1 MKREAVIDPSLEK
14 TLLSLHAAMDVG
26 SFWKAI
32 QQLLAAAIPNRLIGL
47 MLQPNPILPMIA
59 RWTLPMPDGFFAAE
73 PLENYIAAQ
82 QRQRFVRISDLFS
95 NRSSLMKSAFYRRYM
110 APQKC
115 AYGVCLFFWKH
126 QRLICVIAIMR
137 TATQGDFSPAEMNLL
152 RQLYPQ
158 FLTALCRL
166 RSLEREHSLRMDLEE
181 FLSRLP
187 LPTILLRWN
196 LKPIYQNQA
205 ARDFCAVWEKG
216 PEDGATDESDLT
228 DSVRDFGSMPSA
240 QTTMGARATPYC
252 ATNRLQRKTGASS
265 AIAAFASDDSFETAQ
280 FVRRSAAAFSYRV
293 RRFAPSGCSSGAEP
307 ASSRLPHLVRL
318 TRREQEVARLV
329 CEGRSNQE
337 IAENAR
343 LSLPMVKKHL
353 HAIFRKLEV
362 TSRSRLI
369 ALMHVIRVAAIYS
382 SRQLR
387 LVRRLLANAA
397 AVGDFAM
404 HPSTKDPHRPESA
417 PPDRRC
423 TAD

>member
-1 MKREAVIDPSLEK
+1 VQRLKGNLKTGSRRESVIDPALEK
-14 TLLSLHAAMDVG
+14 PLLCLHAAMNLG

-32 QQLLAAAIPNRLIGL
+32 QQLLGAAIPNRLIGL

-59 RWTLPMPDGFFAAE
+59 RWTAPTHDGFFTAE
-73 PLENYIAAQ
+73 PLKSYIAAQ
-82 QRQRFVRISDLFS
+82 ARHRFVRISDLFS
-95 NRSSLMKSAFYRRYM
+95 NRRSLMKSAFYRRYM

-115 AYGVCLFFWKH
+115 AHGVGLLFWKD

-137 TATQGDFSPAEMNLL
+137 TATQGDLSPAEMKLL
-152 RQLYPQ
+152 QHLYPQ

-196 LKPIYQNQA
+196 LKPIYQNRA
-205 ARDFCAVWEKG
+205 AREFCAVWEKG
-216 PEDGATDESDLT
+216 PEEAQLLNATSPIPSEILDRCRLLKQQWAHAKRPNPPRTGFKEEQ
-228 DSVRDFGSMPSA
+228 VRHPRLPHL
-240 QTTMGARATPYC
+240 RAT
-252 ATNRLQRKTGASS
+252 LQLKQLSS
-265 AIAAFASDDSFETAQ
+265 AGVARPHFLIECEDLRHDAAPRA
-280 FVRRSAAAFSYRV
+280 
-293 RRFAPSGCSSGAEP
+293 GL

-337 IAENAR
+337 IADDAC

-362 TSRSRLI
+362 TSRSRLM
-369 ALMHVIRVAAIYS
+369 ALMR
-382 SRQLR
+382 
-387 LVRRLLANAA
+387 
-397 AVGDFAM
+397 
-404 HPSTKDPHRPESA
+404 
-417 PPDRRC
+417 
-423 TAD
+423 

>member
-1 MKREAVIDPSLEK
+1 LRERGEDVQRLKRNPKTGRRREAVIDPSLEK

-59 RWTLPMPDGFFAAE
+59 RWTLPMPDEFFTAE

-82 QRQRFVRISDLFS
+82 QSQRFVRISDLFS

-115 AYGVCLFFWKH
+115 AYGVCLFFWKR
-126 QRLICVIAIMR
+126 QKLICVIAIMR
-137 TATQGDFSPAEMNLL
+137 TATQGDFSSAEMNLI

-166 RSLEREHSLRMDLEE
+166 RSLEREHSLRMDLEA

-196 LKPIYQNQA
+196 LKPIYQNRA

-216 PEDGATDESDLT
+216 PEDAQLTKATSPI
-228 DSVRDFGSMPSA
+228 PSEILDRCRLLKQQWAHA
-240 QTTMGARATPYC
+240 QRPIAPQTGFKEDRVHHPRSPHLRATLHLKQLSSCGVAQPHFLIEC
-252 ATNRLQRKTGASS
+252 EDLRRHAVLSTGPAAS
-265 AIAAFASDDSFETAQ
+265 A
-280 FVRRSAAAFSYRV
+280 
-293 RRFAPSGCSSGAEP
+293 
-307 ASSRLPHLVRL
+307 RLPHLVRL

-337 IAENAR
+337 IADDAC

-369 ALMHVIRVAAIYS
+369 ALMR
-382 SRQLR
+382 
-387 LVRRLLANAA
+387 
-397 AVGDFAM
+397 
-404 HPSTKDPHRPESA
+404 
-417 PPDRRC
+417 
-423 TAD
+423 

>member
-1 MKREAVIDPSLEK
+1 LRERGEDVQRLKRNPKTGRRREAVIDTSLEK

-59 RWTLPMPDGFFAAE
+59 RWTLPMSDEFFTAE

-82 QRQRFVRISDLFS
+82 QSQRFVRISDLFS

-115 AYGVCLFFWKH
+115 AYGVCLFFWKR
-126 QRLICVIAIMR
+126 QKLICVIAIMR
-137 TATQGDFSPAEMNLL
+137 TATQGDFSSAEMNLI

-166 RSLEREHSLRMDLEE
+166 RSLEREHSLRMDLEA

-196 LKPIYQNQA
+196 LKPIYQNRA

-216 PEDGATDESDLT
+216 PEDAQLTKATSPI
-228 DSVRDFGSMPSA
+228 PSEILDRCRLLKQQWAHA
-240 QTTMGARATPYC
+240 QRPIAPQTGFKEDRVHHPRSPHLRATLHLKQLSSCGVAQPHFLIEC
-252 ATNRLQRKTGASS
+252 EDLRRHAVLSTGPAAS
-265 AIAAFASDDSFETAQ
+265 A
-280 FVRRSAAAFSYRV
+280 
-293 RRFAPSGCSSGAEP
+293 
-307 ASSRLPHLVRL
+307 RLPHLVRL

-337 IAENAR
+337 IADDAC

-369 ALMHVIRVAAIYS
+369 ALMR
-382 SRQLR
+382 
-387 LVRRLLANAA
+387 
-397 AVGDFAM
+397 
-404 HPSTKDPHRPESA
+404 
-417 PPDRRC
+417 
-423 TAD
+423 

>member
-1 MKREAVIDPSLEK
+1 VQRLKGNLKSGNRRKAVIDPSLEK

-59 RWTLPMPDGFFAAE
+59 RWTLRMPDGFFTAE

-115 AYGVCLFFWKH
+115 AYGVCLFFWKR

-137 TATQGDFSPAEMNLL
+137 TATQGDLSPAEMNLI

-166 RSLEREHSLRMDLEE
+166 RSLEREHSLRMDLET

-196 LKPIYQNQA
+196 LKPIYQNRA

-216 PEDGATDESDLT
+216 PEEAQLTKATSPIPSEILDRCRLLKQQWAHAQRPIAPQTGFKERVHHPRSPHLRATLHLKQLSSCGVAQPHFLIECEDL
-228 DSVRDFGSMPSA
+228 RRQA
-240 QTTMGARATPYC
+240 GAR
-252 ATNRLQRKTGASS
+252 
-265 AIAAFASDDSFETAQ
+265 
-280 FVRRSAAAFSYRV
+280 
-293 RRFAPSGCSSGAEP
+293 AEP
-307 ASSRLPHLVRL
+307 ASSSLPHLVRL
-318 TRREQEVARLV
+318 TRREQEIARLV

-337 IAENAR
+337 IADAAG
-343 LSLPMVKKHL
+343 LSLQMVKKHL
-353 HAIFRKLEV
+353 HVIFRKLEV
-362 TSRSRLI
+362 PSRSRLI
-369 ALMHVIRVAAIYS
+369 ALMR
-382 SRQLR
+382 
-387 LVRRLLANAA
+387 
-397 AVGDFAM
+397 
-404 HPSTKDPHRPESA
+404 
-417 PPDRRC
+417 
-423 TAD
+423 

>member
-59 RWTLPMPDGFFAAE
+59 RWTLPIPDGFFTAE

-115 AYGVCLFFWKH
+115 VYGVCLFFWKR

-137 TATQGDFSPAEMNLL
+137 TATQGDLSPAEMNLI

-166 RSLEREHSLRMDLEE
+166 RSLEREHSLRMDLEA

-196 LKPIYQNQA
+196 LKPIYQNRA

-216 PEDGATDESDLT
+216 PEDAQLMKATSPIPSEILDRCRLLKQQWAQAQRPIAPQTGLKEERVHHPRSPHLRATLHLRQLSSAGVARPHFLVECEDL
-228 DSVRDFGSMPSA
+228 RR
-240 QTTMGARATPYC
+240 QARAHT
-252 ATNRLQRKTGASS
+252 
-265 AIAAFASDDSFETAQ
+265 
-280 FVRRSAAAFSYRV
+280 
-293 RRFAPSGCSSGAEP
+293 EP
-307 ASSRLPHLVRL
+307 ASSSLPQLVRL

-329 CEGRSNQE
+329 CEGWSNQE
-337 IAENAR
+337 IADDAC

-353 HAIFRKLEV
+353 HAVFRKLEV
-362 TSRSRLI
+362 PSRSRLI
-369 ALMHVIRVAAIYS
+369 TLMR
-382 SRQLR
+382 
-387 LVRRLLANAA
+387 
-397 AVGDFAM
+397 
-404 HPSTKDPHRPESA
+404 
-417 PPDRRC
+417 
-423 TAD
+423 

>member
-1 MKREAVIDPSLEK
+1 MKRTSRVGMKREAVIDPSLEK
-14 TLLSLHAAMDVG
+14 TLLTLHAAMDVG

-59 RWTLPMPDGFFAAE
+59 RWTLPMPDGFFTAE
-73 PLENYIAAQ
+73 PLENYIAAR

-95 NRSSLMKSAFYRRYM
+95 NRSRLMKSAFYRRYM
-110 APQKC
+110 APRKC
-115 AYGVCLFFWKH
+115 AFGVCLFFWKR
-126 QRLICVIAIMR
+126 QKLICVIAIMR
-137 TATQGDFSPAEMNLL
+137 TATQGDFSPAEMNLI

-166 RSLEREHSLRMDLEE
+166 RSLEREHSLRMDLEA
-181 FLSRLP
+181 FLGRLP

-196 LKPIYQNQA
+196 LKPIYQNRA

-216 PEDGATDESDLT
+216 PEEAQLTKATSPI
-228 DSVRDFGSMPSA
+228 PSEILDRCRLLKQQWA
-240 QTTMGARATPYC
+240 HARRPIAPQTGFKEERVHHPRSPHLRATLHLKQLTSCGVAQPHFLIEC
-252 ATNRLQRKTGASS
+252 EDLRHQAGAH
-265 AIAAFASDDSFETAQ
+265 T
-280 FVRRSAAAFSYRV
+280 
-293 RRFAPSGCSSGAEP
+293 EP
-307 ASSRLPHLVRL
+307 ASSNLPHLIRL

-337 IAENAR
+337 IADDAC

-369 ALMHVIRVAAIYS
+369 ALMR
-382 SRQLR
+382 
-387 LVRRLLANAA
+387 
-397 AVGDFAM
+397 
-404 HPSTKDPHRPESA
+404 
-417 PPDRRC
+417 
-423 TAD
+423 

>member
-1 MKREAVIDPSLEK
+1 MKRTSRVGMKREAVIDPSLEK
-14 TLLSLHAAMDVG
+14 TLLGLHAAMDLG

-32 QQLLAAAIPNRLIGL
+32 QQLLSAAIPNRLIGL

-59 RWTLPMPDGFFAAE
+59 RWTSPMRDGFFTAE
-73 PLENYIAAQ
+73 PLKGYIARQ
-82 QRQRFVRISDLFS
+82 QRDRFVRISDLFS
-95 NRSSLMKSAFYRRYM
+95 SRSSLMKSAFYRRYM

-115 AYGVCLFFWKH
+115 AHGVCLFFWKD
-126 QRLICVIAIMR
+126 QRLICMIAIMR
-137 TATQGDFSPAEMNLL
+137 TAKQGNLSPAEMKLL
-152 RQLYPQ
+152 QQLYPQ

-196 LKPIYQNQA
+196 LKLIYQNRA

-216 PEDGATDESDLT
+216 PEEAQVLNATSPIPSEILDRCRLLKQQWRDAAPAKRRLT
-228 DSVRDFGSMPSA
+228 SFGEEQVHHPRSPHL
-240 QTTMGARATPYC
+240 RATLHLKQLGSAGVARPHFLIEC
-252 ATNRLQRKTGASS
+252 EDLRHAAGAHTG
-265 AIAAFASDDSFETAQ
+265 
-280 FVRRSAAAFSYRV
+280 
-293 RRFAPSGCSSGAEP
+293 P

-337 IAENAR
+337 IADGAC

-353 HAIFRKLEV
+353 HAVFRKLEV

-369 ALMHVIRVAAIYS
+369 TLMR
-382 SRQLR
+382 
-387 LVRRLLANAA
+387 
-397 AVGDFAM
+397 
-404 HPSTKDPHRPESA
+404 
-417 PPDRRC
+417 
-423 TAD
+423 

>member
-1 MKREAVIDPSLEK
+1 MRRSSKVGMKREAVIDPSLEK

-32 QQLLAAAIPNRLIGL
+32 QQLLSAAIPNRLIGL

-59 RWTLPMPDGFFAAE
+59 RWTSPMRDGFFAGD
-73 PLENYIAAQ
+73 PLKSYIAA
-82 QRQRFVRISDLFS
+82 RPRHRFVRITDLFS
-95 NRSSLMKSAFYRRYM
+95 NRNSLTKSAFYRRYM

-115 AYGVCLFFWKH
+115 AHGVCLFFWKD
-126 QRLICVIAIMR
+126 QRLICMIAIMR
-137 TATQGDFSPAEMNLL
+137 TAKQGNLSPAEMKLL
-152 RQLYPQ
+152 QQLYPQ

-196 LKPIYQNQA
+196 LKPIYQNRA

-216 PEDGATDESDLT
+216 PEEAQLMNATSPIPCEILDRCRLLKQQWAD
-228 DSVRDFGSMPSA
+228 A
-240 QTTMGARATPYC
+240 QPRTFSGPQTGFKEERVHHPRSPHLRATLHLKQLNSAGVARPHFLIEC
-252 ATNRLQRKTGASS
+252 EDLRSSAARTGAAS
-265 AIAAFASDDSFETAQ
+265 A
-280 FVRRSAAAFSYRV
+280 
-293 RRFAPSGCSSGAEP
+293 
-307 ASSRLPHLVRL
+307 RLPHLARL

-337 IAENAR
+337 IADDAC

-369 ALMHVIRVAAIYS
+369 ALMR
-382 SRQLR
+382 
-387 LVRRLLANAA
+387 
-397 AVGDFAM
+397 
-404 HPSTKDPHRPESA
+404 
-417 PPDRRC
+417 
-423 TAD
+423 